1 MRIYSLL
8 MVLMLTG
15 CVAGMPPNPPEL
27 QGSIEPVNYT
37 NPVKNINYAQ
47 QKNEFEAKPIVVKES
62 GTELKQFRGL
72 DPAKLEFKAFW
83 SE

>member
-1 MRIYSLL
+1 MRMYSLL
-8 MVLMLTG
+8 LVLMLTA
-15 CVAGMPPNPPEL
+15 CVAGKPPAPPEP

-37 NPVKNINYAQ
+37 NPVKNINHAQ

-72 DPAKLEFKAFW
+72 DPATLELKPFV
-83 SE
+83 E